1 MIIKKLT
8 TENIIHLHEQL
19 IKATGGC
26 HGIRDEGLLQSAVN
40 APFHSFD
47 GIELYPSIYGKASK
61 LGYSLTQNH
70 AFIDGNKRIGAH
82 AMLVFLK
89 INNINLSYTQL
100 ELSNLFLEIAK
111 GNISQDDLTN
121 WIIAHTDRG
130 Y

>member
-1 MIIKKLT
+1 MIKILT
-8 TENIIHLHEQL
+8 TENIIYLHEQL
-19 IKATGGC
+19 IEATGGC
-26 HGIRDEGLLQSAVN
+26 HGIRDEGLLNSAVN

-47 GIELYPSIYGKASK
+47 GIELCSSMYEKAAK

-89 INNINLSYTQL
+89 INDIHLSYTQL

-111 GNISQDDLTN
+111 GNISQVDLTN